1 MHLTIF
7 LLTYVITLNSQNM
20 ADTYSH
26 YLKNQPKSKL
36 NFKEITPD
44 ITLSIIDGLKPKT
57 SCGIDEIY
65 NKTYL

>member
-1 MHLTIF
+1 
-7 LLTYVITLNSQNM
+7 M